1 MSFSDFVSN
10 WDAVQMCHLN
20 ADSYSDELLKET
32 YVIHSIQFNIF
43 FNVSSLILTKQNAN
57 LMWKCKTY
65 QSEWKSGSTAGG
77 SGNSNQGS

>member
-32 YVIHSIQFNIF
+32 YVIHSI
-43 FNVSSLILTKQNAN
+43 
-57 LMWKCKTY
+57 
-65 QSEWKSGSTAGG
+65 
-77 SGNSNQGS
+77 

>member
-32 YVIHSIQFNIF
+32 YVIHSSFIFLMLVFGFNL
-43 FNVSSLILTKQNAN
+43 N
-57 LMWKCKTY
+57 
-65 QSEWKSGSTAGG
+65 
-77 SGNSNQGS
+77 